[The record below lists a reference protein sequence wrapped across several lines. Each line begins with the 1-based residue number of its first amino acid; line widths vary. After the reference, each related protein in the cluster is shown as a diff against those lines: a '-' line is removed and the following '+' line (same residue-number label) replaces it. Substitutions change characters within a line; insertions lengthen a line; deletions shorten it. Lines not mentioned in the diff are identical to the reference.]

1 MAEKANLLSRN
12 PNVCAS
18 CSSLSDGLEEPG
30 PTSPTVPAVEHPAI
44 PEPLENV
51 RALPEI
57 TAYRLD

>member
-18 CSSLSDGLEEPG
+18 CSSLSDGLEESG
-30 PTSPTVPAVEHPAI
+30 PTSPVPAVEHPAI

-57 TAYRLD
+57 TAHPLD